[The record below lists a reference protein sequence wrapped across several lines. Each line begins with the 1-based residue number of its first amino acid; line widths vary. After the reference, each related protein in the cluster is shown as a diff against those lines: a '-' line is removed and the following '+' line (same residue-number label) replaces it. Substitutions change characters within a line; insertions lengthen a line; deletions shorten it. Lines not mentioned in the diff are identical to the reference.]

1 MIDPQKVRDL
11 REAEGMS
18 TRELARV
25 AGIST
30 ETVYAI
36 EHGKRQPSVTT
47 LDKLANA
54 LGVEARD
61 LFA

>member
-1 MIDPQKVRDL
+1 MIDPQKARDL
-11 REAEGMS
+11 RESKDMS
-18 TRELARV
+18 TRELARA

-54 LGVEARD
+54 LGVEAKD

>member
-1 MIDPQKVRDL
+1 MIDPQKARDL
-11 REAEGMS
+11 RESKDMS
-18 TRELARV
+18 TRELARA

-47 LDKLANA
+47 LEKLANA

>member
-1 MIDPQKVRDL
+1 MIDPQKARDL
-11 REAEGMS
+11 RESKGMS
-18 TRELARV
+18 TRELARM

-47 LDKLANA
+47 LEKLANA
-54 LGVEARD
+54 LGVAARD